1 VVPVGVKGYVVIDT
15 PDALLIVD
23 EEKDQ
28 LVRDALEEIERRGK
42 KGYL

>member
-1 VVPVGVKGYVVIDT
+1 VIDT

-23 EEKDQ
+23 EKKDQ

-42 KGYL
+42 EGYL